1 MRARGPGGSG
11 PPILGQMLASQ
22 GQMLASRGQMLASQ
36 GQMLACPDRC
46 PLTLGHGLD

>member
-1 MRARGPGGSG
+1 MRAKGPGGGG

-22 GQMLASRGQMLASQ
+22 GQMLA
-36 GQMLACPDRC
+36 CPDRY